1 MPCFLPDLNRKKL
14 PLLDRKTL
22 FKLYQTSSIFLG
34 IAPCIEENFNF
45 IDFRFEFNVAF

>member
-1 MPCFLPDLNRKKL
+1 MPWFLPDLNRKKL

-34 IAPCIEENFNF
+34 IAPLKRISISSISDSNLT
-45 IDFRFEFNVAF
+45 